1 MSTVREKL
9 ATHLIRFAVYKIMP
23 KQHRPNVE
31 RMFTLGAKAV
41 REELRKERD
50 RVFWERTGWE
60 KPLEGHTMSIDYDRL
75 RDEIYRLDN
84 GDEQD
89 SYEVDEWLY
98 LNKSKIA
105 RELLRLRDEIAATRD
120 RVADELERTP
130 VELRSARITLY
141 TEREHFHDFCN
152 DLLEEGNE

>member
-1 MSTVREKL
+1 
-9 ATHLIRFAVYKIMP
+9 
-23 KQHRPNVE
+23 
-31 RMFTLGAKAV
+31 
-41 REELRKERD
+41 
-50 RVFWERTGWE
+50 
-60 KPLEGHTMSIDYDRL
+60 MSIDYDRL

>member
-1 MSTVREKL
+1 MS
-9 ATHLIRFAVYKIMP
+9 F
-23 KQHRPNVE
+23 
-31 RMFTLGAKAV
+31 
-41 REELRKERD
+41 
-50 RVFWERTGWE
+50 
-60 KPLEGHTMSIDYDRL
+60 DYDRL

-120 RVADELERTP
+120 RVADELERTS
-130 VELRSARITLY
+130 VELRAARITLY
-141 TEREHFHDFCN
+141 AEREHFHDFCN
-152 DLLEEGNE
+152 HLLNGDTE